1 MGILKVLSEMFGV
14 EKAKNLNY
22 GTMSNGM
29 TPIYS
34 GRGQN
39 IYMNDVVQQT
49 LDCIV
54 NELKKLNPTHVR
66 YEGFDPV
73 PVDGP
78 LQQVLNDPN
87 PLMTTSE
94 FIEKWA
100 WMLLLTYNAF
110 IYVQRDDKG
119 TVTGYYPLNP
129 QQVTFMETPDGKLYL
144 KLRFGSGYESTIP
157 YDSIIHLKTH
167 FAQNDLMGGNEY
179 GQPDQEHI
187 KKTIGINDDLL
198 EGLRKAMKVSCAVNG
213 VVKYKVMMD
222 EERMK
227 KNIEVFE
234 KKLQDSESG
243 LLPMDTKEEY
253 LPLNRDIRL
262 VDKDTLEFLDKKI
275 MRNWH
280 VPANIVLGSYKT
292 EEYASFYQAAL
303 EPIIISASQGFTK
316 KTFTKQQA
324 GGYKN
329 KIMFFMKELIFADTS
344 QTLAVVKELA
354 QTGALFEN
362 EKRVAFGFAPDI
374 KLKGQ
379 RKQSLNWIDA
389 EYATEYQLKKRNES
403 IDERMQELIDI
414 EYAKRLLQGEG

>member
-1 MGILKVLSEMFGV
+1 MGILKVLSGMFGV
-14 EKAKNLNY
+14 EKTPVKLNY
-22 GTMSNGM
+22 GTMLNGI

-39 IYMNDVVQQT
+39 IYTNDVVQQT

-78 LQQVLNDPN
+78 LQQVLEDPN

-110 IYVQRDDKG
+110 IYIQRNEKDDIKG
-119 TVTGYYPLNP
+119 YFPLNP
-129 QQVTFMETPDGKLYL
+129 KQVTFMEAPNGKMYL
-144 KLRFGSGYESTIP
+144 KMRFGSGYESTVP
-157 YDSIIHLKTH
+157 YASIIHLRTH
-167 FAQNDLMGGNEY
+167 FAQNDLMGGNEF

-198 EGLRKAMKVSCAVNG
+198 DGVRKAMKISCAING
-213 VVKYKVMMD
+213 IVQYNIMRDDDQMQENIK
-222 EERMK
+222 EFER
-227 KNIEVFE
+227 
-234 KKLQDSESG
+234 KLLNSESG
-243 LLPMDTKEEY
+243 LMPMDTKAVY
-253 LPLNRDIRL
+253 TPLSRNMQL
-262 VDKDTLEFLDKKI
+262 VDKATLEFLDNKI

-280 VPANIVLGSYKT
+280 VPANIVLGNYKT

-316 KTFTKQQA
+316 KSFTKQQA

-329 KIMFFMKELIFADTS
+329 KIIFFMRELIFADTA
-344 QTLAVVKELA
+344 QTLAVVKELG
-354 QTGALFEN
+354 QTGALWEN
-362 EKRVAFGFAPDI
+362 EKRVAFGYAPDK
-374 KLKGQ
+374 KLIGK
-379 RKQSLNWIDA
+379 RMQSLNWI
-389 EYATEYQLKKRNES
+389 ETQYAREYQLTKKKPGEK
-403 IDERMQELIDI
+403 EI
-414 EYAKRLLQGEG
+414 EE

>member
-389 EYATEYQLKKRNES
+389 EYATEYQLKKRNGS

>member
-1 MGILKVLSEMFGV
+1 MGILKVLSGMFGV
-14 EKAKNLNY
+14 EKPPAKLNY
-22 GTMSNGM
+22 GTMMNGV

-34 GRGQN
+34 GHGQN
-39 IYMNDVVQQT
+39 IYANDVVQQT

-78 LQQVLNDPN
+78 LQQVLENPN

-100 WMLLLTYNAF
+100 WTLLLTYNAF
-110 IYVQRDDKG
+110 IYIQRNEQG
-119 TVTGYYPLNP
+119 NITGYFPLNP
-129 QQVTFMETPDGKLYL
+129 KQITFMESPNGNMYL
-144 KLRFGSGYESTIP
+144 KMRFGSGYESTVP
-157 YDSIIHLKTH
+157 YDSIIHLRTH
-167 FAQNDLMGGNEY
+167 FAQNDLMGGNEF

-198 EGLRKAMKVSCAVNG
+198 DGVRKAMKISCAING
-213 VVKYKVMMD
+213 IVQYNIMRDDDKMQENIKEF
-222 EERMK
+222 EE
-227 KNIEVFE
+227 
-234 KKLQDSESG
+234 KLLKSESG
-243 LLPMDTKEEY
+243 IMPMDTKAVY
-253 LPLNRDIRL
+253 TPLSRNMQL
-262 VDKDTLEFLDKKI
+262 VDKATLEFLDKKI

-316 KTFTKQQA
+316 KSFTKQQA

-329 KIMFFMKELIFADTS
+329 KIIFFMRELIFADTA
-344 QTLAVVKELA
+344 QTLAVVKELG
-354 QTGALFEN
+354 QTGALQEN
-362 EKRVAFGFAPDI
+362 EKRVAFGYPPDKQLI
-374 KLKGQ
+374 GK
-379 RKQSLNWIDA
+379 RMQSLNWI
-389 EYATEYQLKKRNES
+389 ETQYAREYQLTKKKPGEK
-403 IDERMQELIDI
+403 EI
-414 EYAKRLLQGEG
+414 EE

>member
-110 IYVQRDDKG
+110 IYVQRNDKG

-389 EYATEYQLKKRNES
+389 EYATEYQLKKRNGS

-414 EYAKRLLQGEG
+414 EYAKRLLQGEE

>member
-1 MGILKVLSEMFGV
+1 MGILKVLSGMFGV
-14 EKAKNLNY
+14 EKPPAKLNY
-22 GTMSNGM
+22 GTMMNGV

-34 GRGQN
+34 GHGQN
-39 IYMNDVVQQT
+39 IYANDVVQQT

-78 LQQVLNDPN
+78 LQQVLENPN

-100 WMLLLTYNAF
+100 WTLLLTYNAF
-110 IYVQRDDKG
+110 IYIQRNEQG
-119 TVTGYYPLNP
+119 NITGYFPLNP
-129 QQVTFMETPDGKLYL
+129 RQITFMEAPNGNMYL
-144 KLRFGSGYESTIP
+144 KMRFGSGYESTVP
-157 YDSIIHLKTH
+157 YDSIIHLRTH
-167 FAQNDLMGGNEY
+167 FAQNDLMGGNEF

-198 EGLRKAMKVSCAVNG
+198 DGVRKAMKISCAING
-213 VVKYKVMMD
+213 IVQYNIMRDDDKMQENIKEF
-222 EERMK
+222 EE
-227 KNIEVFE
+227 
-234 KKLQDSESG
+234 KLLKSESG
-243 LLPMDTKEEY
+243 IMPMDTKAVY
-253 LPLNRDIRL
+253 TPLSRNMQL
-262 VDKDTLEFLDKKI
+262 VDKATLEFLDKKI

-316 KTFTKQQA
+316 KSFTKQQA

-329 KIMFFMKELIFADTS
+329 KIIFFMRELIFADTA
-344 QTLAVVKELA
+344 QTLAVVKELG
-354 QTGALFEN
+354 QTGALWEN
-362 EKRVAFGFAPDI
+362 EKRVAFGYPPDKQLI
-374 KLKGQ
+374 GK
-379 RKQSLNWIDA
+379 RMQSLNWI
-389 EYATEYQLKKRNES
+389 ETQYAREYQLTKKKPGEK
-403 IDERMQELIDI
+403 EI
-414 EYAKRLLQGEG
+414 EE

>member
-110 IYVQRDDKG
+110 IYVQRNDKG

-222 EERMK
+222 EGRMK

-389 EYATEYQLKKRNES
+389 EYATEYQLKKRNGS

-414 EYAKRLLQGEG
+414 EYAKRLLQGEE

>member
-1 MGILKVLSEMFGV
+1 MFGV

-110 IYVQRDDKG
+110 IYVQRNDKG

-389 EYATEYQLKKRNES
+389 EYATEYQLKKRNGS

-414 EYAKRLLQGEG
+414 EYAKRLLQGEE